1 MFTQLTS
8 FDLLHSIPLH
18 NFFEHLHILQRLFIF
33 GVFHKRR
40 LPKWTT
46 NESTSTSSRLSELQ
60 KSNQIDNYEPHWSS
74 RIKMSWFMKG
84 KQCRVSLLCELWI
97 QLWNFF
103 LRSKQIKHFHATLN
117 VPPSRCCRLEFFDV
131 NKFIR
136 ARAAGFAGELHNSRS
151 LYCLHCFCKLRS
163 LHSQCCRPLR
173 LCKWKCSDY
182 SLRTSR
188 KSKHVDSPIVD

>member
-1 MFTQLTS
+1 MNGKWVNIITTLGASEVKIKLTIMNPIELAESRCHDLWKANRVELPFS
-8 FDLLHSIPLH
+8 FRTFNSI
-18 NFFEHLHILQRLFIF
+18 
-33 GVFHKRR
+33 
-40 LPKWTT
+40 
-46 NESTSTSSRLSELQ
+46 
-60 KSNQIDNYEPHWSS
+60 
-74 RIKMSWFMKG
+74 MKT
-84 KQCRVSLLCELWI
+84 
-97 QLWNFF
+97 F

-136 ARAAGFAGELHNSRS
+136 ARAGGFAGELHNSRS

-188 KSKHVDSPIVD
+188 KSKHVDSVIAD